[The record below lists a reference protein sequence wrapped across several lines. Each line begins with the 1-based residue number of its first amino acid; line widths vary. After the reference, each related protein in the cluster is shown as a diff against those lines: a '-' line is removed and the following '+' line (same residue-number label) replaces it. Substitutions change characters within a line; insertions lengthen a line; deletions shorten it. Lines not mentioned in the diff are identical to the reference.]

1 MGGETMRVN
10 QTIRIGKIEINS
22 LTNSSILQIGTSG
35 AIKAQSE
42 QIDEHISQ
50 QQADE
55 VVENKIHSEIEPMLR
70 EEGLPIE
77 TKQQQMQTRSQKGE
91 DQATKKAQL
100 AGGQTVEQE
109 QTMARRAVKVPETG
123 GQLQRPRRKNS
134 T

>member
-123 GQLQRPRRKNS
+123 GQLQRPRRKNR